1 MIKITHHIEFDFRDR
16 EASDLEKLNKTL
28 ASMKLEKL
36 ELKNSRGY
44 LAVTQDGEGNLLEKR
59 YGLDSG
65 TLICTPSGNGDG
77 YQIDTAVAD
86 RCVDHDEF
94 LEIWRSSHP
103 NQAMRTV
110 ITMENESDFAYIMHR
125 SCCVYNQGKKTQ
137 IRKVTHI
144 RI

>member
-1 MIKITHHIEFDFRDR
+1 MIKITHHIEFDFKDRD
-16 EASDLEKLNKTL
+16 ASDLEKLNKIL
-28 ASMKLEKL
+28 ASMKLENL

-65 TLICTPSGNGDG
+65 TLIGVPSKNGYC

-86 RCVDHDEF
+86 HSVDHDKF

-103 NQAMRTV
+103 DRAMRTV
-110 ITMENESDFAYIMHR
+110 ITLEYETDFAYIILHHQ
-125 SCCVYNQGKKTQ
+125 C
-137 IRKVTHI
+137 I
-144 RI
+144 

>member
-1 MIKITHHIEFDFRDR
+1 MIKITHHVDFDFKDR
-16 EASDLEKLNKTL
+16 EASDLEKLNRIL
-28 ASMKLEKL
+28 ASLKLEKL

-44 LAVTQDGEGNLLEKR
+44 LAVTRDGDDNLLEKR

-65 TLICTPSGNGDG
+65 TLICTPSKNGNC

-86 RCVDHDEF
+86 RSVDHDEF

-103 NQAMRTV
+103 NRAMRTV
-110 ITMENESDFAYIMHR
+110 ITLEYETDFAFIILHH
-125 SCCVYNQGKKTQ
+125 QKKPDL
-137 IRKVTHI
+137 

>member
-1 MIKITHHIEFDFRDR
+1 MIKITHHIEFDFKDRD
-16 EASDLEKLNKTL
+16 ASDLEKLNKILT
-28 ASMKLEKL
+28 SMRLENL

-65 TLICTPSGNGDG
+65 TLICVASKNGYG

-86 RCVDHDEF
+86 HSVDHDEF

-103 NQAMRTV
+103 NRAMRTV
-110 ITMENESDFAYIMHR
+110 ITLEYETDFAYIILHH
-125 SCCVYNQGKKTQ
+125 Q
-137 IRKVTHI
+137 